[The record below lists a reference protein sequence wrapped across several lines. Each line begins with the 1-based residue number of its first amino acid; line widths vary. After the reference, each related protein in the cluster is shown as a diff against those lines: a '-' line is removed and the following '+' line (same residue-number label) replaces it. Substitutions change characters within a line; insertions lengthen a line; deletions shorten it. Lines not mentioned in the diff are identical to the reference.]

1 MELAAK
7 SPRWHGD
14 STQTGG
20 GEQSLGVPAQPPEL
34 QRGLGHREERWEGER
49 WMPEAESWLQ
59 GCSRKKLGFPHA
71 TRAPRHGDTFLGFT
85 SLPLPLCH
93 PPALQQALAGVPV
106 NTNPQTHGWQ
116 DGAQVGNVP
125 AARGLGV
132 PLLPHTECRGALPR
146 ALGSH
151 QAGRAA
157 PGGAM
162 GAPRAAPRPPA
173 GLRTESS
180 IVFPPVRVT
189 KGQMDFHE
197 MLLKNEKGLASGPRP
212 RLPSQPQAKFYG

>member
-1 MELAAK
+1 
-7 SPRWHGD
+7 
-14 STQTGG
+14 
-20 GEQSLGVPAQPPEL
+20 
-34 QRGLGHREERWEGER
+34 
-49 WMPEAESWLQ
+49 MPEAESWLQ

-116 DGAQVGNVP
+116 DGAQVGRACSQVLRWKKRGRP
-125 AARGLGV
+125 GGWVSPCSHTLSAMGLCQGRWARTRLAEQG
-132 PLLPHTECRGALPR
+132 
-146 ALGSH
+146 
-151 QAGRAA
+151 

>member
-116 DGAQVGNVP
+116 DGAQVGRACSQVLRWKK
-125 AARGLGV
+125 RGRPGGWGV
-132 PLLPHTECRGALPR
+132 PLLPHAECCGALPR

-151 QAGRAA
+151 QAGRAGPRGGNGSPSSRPA
-157 PGGAM
+157 PPG
-162 GAPRAAPRPPA
+162 RAAHRE
-173 GLRTESS
+173 LYC
-180 IVFPPVRVT
+180 FPTCPSY
-189 KGQMDFHE
+189 KGPNGF
-197 MLLKNEKGLASGPRP
+197 S
-212 RLPSQPQAKFYG
+212 